1 MVDQSPKEL
10 FLTDPETIKGKI
22 NQQQEK
28 PPLGERIIG
37 LRDPRLMTK
46 EEFDQSP
53 EILYHGT
60 FDPNFHYNPLFN
72 YDSEEYINYSDGS
85 QTLGVGFYT
94 TDDLYAAEQYSL
106 VRKGLTGPP
115 IIQRFLPYN
124 AKMYDFRTADG
135 KTNAFVPREFFDKWF
150 EYFKDYCQNLDRSKL
165 PWFIKDM
172 LEKHYLHLNK
182 LASTKEQF
190 DLRVMLGTAPHPV
203 LKSPNWP
210 SPPYMITFTNF
221 MKSLGFDGLI
231 YIEGGEGSNRK
242 NHNSFVFYNLKKVG
256 TYEYWQKNKFT

>member
-1 MVDQSPKEL
+1 MVDQSSEEL
-10 FLTDPETIKGKI
+10 FLTEPETIKGKI

-28 PPLGERIIG
+28 APFGERIIG

-60 FDPNFHYNPLFN
+60 SDRNFQYTPLFDYN
-72 YDSEEYINYSDGS
+72 SKEYIESSDGS
-85 QTLGVGFYT
+85 QTLGVGLYT
-94 TDDLYAAEQYSL
+94 TDDLHAAEQYSL
-106 VRKGLTGPP
+106 VRKGLKGPP
-115 IIQRFLPYN
+115 IIQRFLPYK
-124 AKMYDFRTADG
+124 ARMYDFRTADG

-150 EYFKDYCQNLDRSKL
+150 KYYKEYYQNLDRSKL
-165 PWFIKDM
+165 PWYIETM
-172 LEKHYLHLNK
+172 LVEYYLYLNT
-182 LASTKEQF
+182 LAKTNEQF

-210 SPPYMITFTNF
+210 SPAYMRTFTNF

-231 YIEGGEGSNRK
+231 YIEGGEGPNRRD
-242 NHNSFVFYNLKKVG
+242 HNSFVFYNLKKVG